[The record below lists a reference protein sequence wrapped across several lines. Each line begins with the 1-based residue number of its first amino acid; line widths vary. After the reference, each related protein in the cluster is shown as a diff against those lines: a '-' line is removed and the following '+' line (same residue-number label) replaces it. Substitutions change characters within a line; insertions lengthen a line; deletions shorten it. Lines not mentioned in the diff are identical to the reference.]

1 MSAAKKKSE
10 RRRVA
15 RKFSKRAH
23 IGAAA
28 AALLADA
35 EWCMAIDDVVGAM
48 FLSACK
54 EGSELA
60 LTKVMKMVTSDET
73 LAKAWEAYRSRA
85 VECKPP
91 CRCRHYTLMAI
102 VADVLA
108 RKTGGCE
115 RDLYFEGS
123 EAIDL
128 FIDQRAA
135 RGVN

>member
-1 MSAAKKKSE
+1 MAAAKKKDE
-10 RRRVA
+10 RRRSA
-15 RKFSKRAH
+15 HKLSKRAH
-23 IGAAA
+23 VGAAA

-60 LTKVMKMVTSDET
+60 LTKVMKLVTSDET
-73 LAKAWEAYRSRA
+73 LAEAWEAYRSRA
-85 VECKPP
+85 IECNPP
-91 CRCRHYTLMAI
+91 CRCRHYTLMA
-102 VADVLA
+102 VVTDALS
-108 RKTGGCE
+108 RTTGACKRE
-115 RDLYFEGS
+115 LYREGTD
-123 EAIDL
+123 AIDL